1 MSVGVA
7 SPSPARGQG
16 NVASKYRRQRDR
28 ERTYERLVERENEDD
43 GGEDFDDG
51 GDFRG
56 GGSKD
61 EGNGDVK
68 ARRRRGRSGAVDVG
82 GDEDGDND
90 KHDDDEKDDRI
101 ARLMEQVER
110 LTEKVEDLVGVV
122 AGQMEREG
130 LDEQDEGEQEERDRW
145 RGKVLMSKTRVSR
158 RSGTKE

>member
-16 NVASKYRRQRDR
+16 NVASKYRRQWDR

-43 GGEDFDDG
+43 GGEDFDDDR
-51 GDFRG
+51 DFRGGG

-61 EGNGDVK
+61 EENGNVK
-68 ARRRRGRSGAVDVG
+68 ARRRRGRSGNVDG
-82 GDEDGDND
+82 DGDEDGKND
-90 KHDDDEKDDRI
+90 KHDDDEKDYRI

-130 LDEQDEGEQEERDRW
+130 LDEEDVGEEEEPEERVDD
-145 RGKVLMSKTRVSR
+145 
-158 RSGTKE
+158 